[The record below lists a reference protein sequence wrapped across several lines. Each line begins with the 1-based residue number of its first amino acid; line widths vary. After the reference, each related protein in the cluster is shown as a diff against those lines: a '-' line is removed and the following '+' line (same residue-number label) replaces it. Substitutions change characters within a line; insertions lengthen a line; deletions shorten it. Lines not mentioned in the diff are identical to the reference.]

1 MTKINIILDRRYKRK
16 DNTFPLKI
24 SIYRHRTLYI
34 PIYIYIKEEE
44 WDKVRQQ
51 IIGSKY
57 RNLNIFINQ
66 KKTQIQTKIISLQNQ
81 GLLKTMSDAKLIE
94 VLSGD
99 SDDEKPCLFRDYMER
114 YVGALTN
121 KRTQEIYIAT
131 EIKVKRFAKDYS
143 NLTFED
149 MNVSWLRDFDKWLSK
164 DSPSVNARAIHLRN
178 IRTIFNAAIDD
189 EAISCYPFRRFRI
202 KYEETSKRSITVD
215 EMRKFRDMPIEDF
228 QVKYR
233 DCFFLMFYLIG
244 INIADLS
251 KLTEVTR
258 GRITYI
264 RSKTHKTYSI
274 KVEPEAQ
281 AIIDRYRGK
290 DHLLCWFDSVKSYT
304 TFAMHLNRQLGKMS
318 EAAGLPHMTTYVARH
333 SWSTFASEIDISRD
347 VISHALGH
355 HATVTDTYIRYNY
368 DKVDNANRKV
378 IDYLNGTVPD
388 NVD

>member
-24 SIYRHRTLYI
+24 SIYRHKTLYI

-51 IIGSKY
+51 IIGNKY

-81 GLLKTMSDAKLIE
+81 GLLKSMSDAKLIE

-149 MNVSWLRDFDKWLSK
+149 MNV
-164 DSPSVNARAIHLRN
+164 
-178 IRTIFNAAIDD
+178 
-189 EAISCYPFRRFRI
+189 
-202 KYEETSKRSITVD
+202 
-215 EMRKFRDMPIEDF
+215 
-228 QVKYR
+228 
-233 DCFFLMFYLIG
+233 
-244 INIADLS
+244 
-251 KLTEVTR
+251 
-258 GRITYI
+258 
-264 RSKTHKTYSI
+264 
-274 KVEPEAQ
+274 
-281 AIIDRYRGK
+281 
-290 DHLLCWFDSVKSYT
+290 
-304 TFAMHLNRQLGKMS
+304 
-318 EAAGLPHMTTYVARH
+318 
-333 SWSTFASEIDISRD
+333 
-347 VISHALGH
+347 
-355 HATVTDTYIRYNY
+355 
-368 DKVDNANRKV
+368 
-378 IDYLNGTVPD
+378 
-388 NVD
+388 